1 MSSPSTVHTNLTN
14 FAAETTKRTPPDTW
28 ILAGIAIAVT
38 TIIAGIASTGVS
50 LRYFLQPTAAWIV
63 LGGTLGV
70 TLITSTRSSLVHAV
84 QRVLGLL
91 RQPTT
96 NREELMDEIVACV
109 RTARVQGLLAVEPR
123 IGQINHAFLREMLGL
138 AIDLKSRS
146 EFQATLETKL
156 RLRERQGDADAKVL
170 EVAGGFAPA
179 IGVIGTVVGLIDVLR
194 QFSNMNSVAF
204 GIGTAFVSTMYGL
217 ALANLFLLPAAH
229 RIRKRRNPAS
239 QRQLWLVLATLS
251 EVVHYGAIT
260 PLRRHPRVFS
270 FFILLSCT
278 YGIIPSSLGV
288 FIYPITLPVTRLFS
302 CRSRSV
308 HSLDWR

>member
-1 MSSPSTVHTNLTN
+1 VALQLQLAIRELSVSLPSTARTDFTDYVDG
-14 FAAETTKRTPPDTW
+14 TTTRTPADRW

-38 TIIAGIASTGVS
+38 TIIAGIASTGVN

-63 LGGTLGV
+63 MGGTLGV
-70 TLITSTRSSLVHAV
+70 TLITTPRNSLLHAAR
-84 QRVLGLL
+84 RVLGLL
-91 RQPTT
+91 RQPAID
-96 NREELMDEIVACV
+96 RETLAEEIVVCV

-123 IGQINHAFLREMLGL
+123 IGQVSNAFLREMLTL
-138 AIDLKSRS
+138 AIDVKNRG

-217 ALANLFLLPAAH
+217 ALANLLLLPAAH
-229 RIRKRRNPAS
+229 RIRAS
-239 QRQLWLVLATLS
+239 VAEAFEIEEMIVEGGLCLIDGTHPSLVRERLNCF
-251 EVVHYGAIT
+251 
-260 PLRRHPRVFS
+260 LRKEPRK
-270 FFILLSCT
+270 
-278 YGIIPSSLGV
+278 
-288 FIYPITLPVTRLFS
+288 
-302 CRSRSV
+302 
-308 HSLDWR
+308 

>member
-1 MSSPSTVHTNLTN
+1 MSLPSTASTDLTHRVG
-14 FAAETTKRTPPDTW
+14 ETTTQTPPDRW
-28 ILAGIAIAVT
+28 ILAGIAIALT
-38 TIIAGIASTGVS
+38 TVIAGIASTGVS

-70 TLITSTRSSLVHAV
+70 TLITTPRNSLLHAV
-84 QRVLGLL
+84 RRVFGLL
-91 RQPTT
+91 RQPAT
-96 NREELMDEIVACV
+96 NREALTEEMVSCV

-123 IGQINHAFLREMLGL
+123 IGQASNAFLREMLAL
-138 AIDLKSRS
+138 AIDVKSRS

-217 ALANLFLLPAAH
+217 ALANLVLLPAAH
-229 RIRKRRNPAS
+229 RIRAS
-239 QRQLWLVLATLS
+239 VAETFEIEEMIVEGGLCLIDGTHPSLVRERLNCFLRQD
-251 EVVHYGAIT
+251 
-260 PLRRHPRVFS
+260 PKK
-270 FFILLSCT
+270 
-278 YGIIPSSLGV
+278 
-288 FIYPITLPVTRLFS
+288 
-302 CRSRSV
+302 
-308 HSLDWR
+308 